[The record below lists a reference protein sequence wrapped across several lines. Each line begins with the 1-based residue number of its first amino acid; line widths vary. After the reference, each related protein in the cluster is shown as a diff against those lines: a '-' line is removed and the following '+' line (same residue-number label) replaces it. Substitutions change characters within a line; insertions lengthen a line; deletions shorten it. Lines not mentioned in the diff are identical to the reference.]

1 MKKNTWIAGITLA
14 IFTGY
19 VAAGPFLTIYQIKA
33 GITEQDAE
41 KLSDNIDFPALR
53 QNLKDQMNIAMVK
66 NAATEQKDNP
76 YAILAAGFAS
86 KFIDGMVDA
95 LITPSGLASIMSG
108 KKQSQQNQDNGN
120 GNDITTDTA
129 SPKKDDLFK
138 NARYSYDSLSKFSI
152 WVPNNEGEEIRF
164 VLKREGISWMLVNLT
179 LPINKK
185 PEENI

>member
-14 IFTGY
+14 IFAGY

-41 KLSDNIDFPALR
+41 KLADNIDFPALR
-53 QNLKDQMNIAMVK
+53 QNMKDQMNIAMVK

-86 KFIDGMVDA
+86 KFVDGMVDA

-120 GNDITTDTA
+120 NKTTDTA

-152 WVPNNEGEEIRF
+152 WIPDNEGGEIRF
-164 VLKREGISWMLVNLT
+164 VLKRNGISWKLVNLT
-179 LPINKK
+179 VPMNKK
-185 PEENI
+185 QNKT